1 MRGEAI
7 DKLLGME
14 GGVMSHSDKK
24 GYVKAPVNPHN
35 EPYVD
40 ELNSLLESLHEH
52 DERSLILNLAAFAE
66 DTLEQ
71 LLLNYLREP
80 KQAKELVTGFNA
92 PLGTFSARIRAAFVL
107 GLMDRDDYLT
117 LDLFRKIRN
126 KFAHNWSGVSLDRED
141 IASLINNFSSP
152 RSKKH
157 MKDEFASTQISA
169 RRLIEEKVSDVII
182 DLRMLAKHIDRRGL
196 KAQLLMGD
204 RNQVLCEAVEVDEL
218 PDK

>member
-1 MRGEAI
+1 MT
-7 DKLLGME
+7 
-14 GGVMSHSDKK
+14 HSDKK

-66 DTLEQ
+66 DTLER
-71 LLLNYLREP
+71 LLLNYLRES
-80 KQAKELVTGFNA
+80 KQAKELVAGFNA

-126 KFAHNWSGVSLDRED
+126 KFAHSWSGR
-141 IASLINNFSSP
+141 F
-152 RSKKH
+152 
-157 MKDEFASTQISA
+157 T
-169 RRLIEEKVSDVII
+169 
-182 DLRMLAKHIDRRGL
+182 
-196 KAQLLMGD
+196 
-204 RNQVLCEAVEVDEL
+204 
-218 PDK
+218 